1 MRVFYFLI
9 NQIRKGVYMLTGL
22 SIVGA
27 EELVMHAV
35 HWLKLM
41 VEVTGALVIG
51 IGLLATLTTWIRSI
65 RISSKDVFIET
76 RLTLARYL
84 ALALELQLGADIL
97 STAVSP
103 SWDQIGKL
111 AAIAVIRT
119 ALNYFLL
126 RELHEDS
133 PKVV

>member
-1 MRVFYFLI
+1 MGVFYFLI

-65 RISSKDVFIET
+65 RISRVRSKTQKPRIQI
-76 RLTLARYL
+76 TLR
-84 ALALELQLGADIL
+84 
-97 STAVSP
+97 
-103 SWDQIGKL
+103 
-111 AAIAVIRT
+111 
-119 ALNYFLL
+119 
-126 RELHEDS
+126 H
-133 PKVV
+133 